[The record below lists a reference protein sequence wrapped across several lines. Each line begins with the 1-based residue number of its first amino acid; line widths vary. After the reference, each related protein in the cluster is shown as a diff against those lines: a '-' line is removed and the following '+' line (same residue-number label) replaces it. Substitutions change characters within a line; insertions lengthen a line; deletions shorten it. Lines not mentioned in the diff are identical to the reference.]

1 MLLIKTILLL
11 LALNI
16 SVTTEAQ
23 EKEDAKHFF
32 RLGMEDYQQ
41 GYYLEALDN
50 FGRAFSKMD
59 VKHPSPEAEKCPYY
73 MGCIAQIY
81 NDDVYATRF
90 YMLALDV
97 CEKDSLDYRTA
108 ILSNLITVH
117 GKNGTTEKAN
127 AYYKEYMKLKK
138 RLNTPEDSCM
148 MFSNQAYLELSAGN
162 YEQALELLKAERKYV
177 NSLRNV
183 SQIEAGMETD
193 FAFTYL
199 MLEKVDSALLC
210 LKHCEQLLEEKVHSP
225 FLELRLCKM
234 MSEVYDLMGN
244 DDLTM
249 QYLKRHYELE
259 ESAFNVKDY
268 TTVMNRVV
276 PMVESMYNG
285 ILLHRQRMRIVR
297 LALTGGSIML
307 LLIAFAAYFFIR
319 RRNRKKS
326 TVAEAEK
333 TAMVTPIEQEEVN
346 LKEEH
351 TDSEPTTEEET
362 LEEETPNSSE
372 IEVDQQ
378 EESESDE
385 TDEAEEAA
393 EQRMS
398 IAISDET
405 YDLITQRI
413 ESILSQSEK
422 ICDPKFDLKR
432 LVELTGSNSRYVSLI
447 INQKYGKNFRMLLNE
462 RRVELACQKIDNVKQ
477 YGNKTIQSISEEVGY
492 NSSTSFI
499 EAFKKIKGITP
510 YNYQKTAIRRSM
522 EKRNDE

>member
-11 LALNI
+11 LALI
-16 SVTTEAQ
+16 PSVTTDAQ
-23 EKEDAKHFF
+23 EKEDAKHFYQ
-32 RLGMEDYQQ
+32 LGMDDYQQ
-41 GYYLEALDN
+41 GNYLDALDN

-59 VKHPSPEAEKCPYY
+59 VKHPSPESEKCPYY

-81 NDDVYATRF
+81 NDDVYAARF

-97 CEKDSLDYRTA
+97 CKKDSLDYRTA

-127 AYYKEYMKLKK
+127 AYYNEYMKLKK

-148 MFSNQAYLELSAGN
+148 MFSNQAYMELSAGN

-183 SQIEAGMETD
+183 SKIEAGLETD

-225 FLELRLCKM
+225 FLELRLYKM
-234 MSEVYDLMGN
+234 MSEVYALMGE
-244 DDLTM
+244 DDLSM
-249 QYLKRHYELE
+249 QYLKRHYELV
-259 ESAFNVKDY
+259 ESAFNVKEY
-268 TTVMNRVV
+268 TTVMNRMV
-276 PMVESMYNG
+276 PMVESTYNG
-285 ILLHRQRMRIVR
+285 ILLHRQRMHIVR

-307 LLIAFAAYFFIR
+307 LLIAFAVYFFIR
-319 RRNRKKS
+319 RRKRKNNTIAEVEKS
-326 TVAEAEK
+326 
-333 TAMVTPIEQEEVN
+333 AMVSPIEQEEV
-346 LKEEH
+346 K
-351 TDSEPTTEEET
+351 TEEEVH
-362 LEEETPNSSE
+362 EEETSYTSE
-372 IEVDQQ
+372 KECDNHV
-378 EESESDE
+378 ESE
-385 TDEAEEAA
+385 TDITEEAEDAV
-393 EQRMS
+393 EQRMT

-405 YDLITQRI
+405 YELITQRI
-413 ESILSQSEK
+413 DSILNQSEK
-422 ICDPKFDLKR
+422 ICDSKFDLKK
-432 LVELTGSNSRYVSLI
+432 LVELTGSNSRYVSMI

-462 RRVELACQKIDNVKQ
+462 RRVEWACQKIDDVEH

-499 EAFKKIKGITP
+499 EAFKKIKGMTP
-510 YNYQKTAIRRSM
+510 YNYQKLAIRRSM
-522 EKRNDE
+522 EEGKSEK

>member
-11 LALNI
+11 LALI
-16 SVTTEAQ
+16 ASVTADAQ
-23 EKEDAKHFF
+23 EKEDAKHFYQ
-32 RLGMEDYQQ
+32 LGMDDYQQ
-41 GYYLEALDN
+41 GNYLDALDN

-59 VKHPSPEAEKCPYY
+59 VKHPSPESEKCPYY

-81 NDDVYATRF
+81 NDDVYAARF

-97 CEKDSLDYRTA
+97 CKKDSLDYRTA

-148 MFSNQAYLELSAGN
+148 MFSNQAYMELSAGN

-183 SQIEAGMETD
+183 SKIEAGLETD

-199 MLEKVDSALLC
+199 MLEK
-210 LKHCEQLLEEKVHSP
+210 
-225 FLELRLCKM
+225 RLYKM
-234 MSEVYDLMGN
+234 MSEVYALMGE
-244 DDLTM
+244 DDLSM

-259 ESAFNVKDY
+259 ESAFNVKEY
-268 TTVMNRVV
+268 TTVMNRMV
-276 PMVESMYNG
+276 PMVESTYNG
-285 ILLHRQRMRIVR
+285 ILLHRQRMHIVR

-307 LLIAFAAYFFIR
+307 LLIAFAVYFFIR
-319 RRNRKKS
+319 RRKRKNNTIAEVEKS
-326 TVAEAEK
+326 
-333 TAMVTPIEQEEVN
+333 AMVSPIEQEEV
-346 LKEEH
+346 K
-351 TDSEPTTEEET
+351 TEEEVH
-362 LEEETPNSSE
+362 EEETSYTSE
-372 IEVDQQ
+372 KECDNHV
-378 EESESDE
+378 ESE
-385 TDEAEEAA
+385 TDITEEAEDAV
-393 EQRMS
+393 EQRMT

-405 YDLITQRI
+405 YELITQRI
-413 ESILSQSEK
+413 DSILNQSEK
-422 ICDPKFDLKR
+422 ICDSKFDLKK
-432 LVELTGSNSRYVSLI
+432 LVELTGSNSRYVSMI

-462 RRVELACQKIDNVKQ
+462 RRVEWACQKIDDVEH

-499 EAFKKIKGITP
+499 EAFKKIKGMTP
-510 YNYQKTAIRRSM
+510 YNYQKLAIRRSM
-522 EKRNDE
+522 EEGKSEKK